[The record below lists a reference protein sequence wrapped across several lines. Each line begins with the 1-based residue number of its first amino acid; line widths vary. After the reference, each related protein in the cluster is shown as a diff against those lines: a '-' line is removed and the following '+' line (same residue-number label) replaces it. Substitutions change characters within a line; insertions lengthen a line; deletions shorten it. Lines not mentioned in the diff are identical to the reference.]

1 VIFYSGDTGIPA
13 CVGRWPGFLNIPIT
27 GKNAC
32 ATVRTARVPDFP
44 PLDSFATLID
54 LAKREDLGTGDVT
67 VALTV
72 PADMTGVGTL
82 YQKSPGVAAGLP
94 IVEHVCRAFD
104 ERLTVDAG
112 WYDREGR
119 FGDGK
124 QATLM
129 SIRGPMRSLLSA
141 ERTLLNFVQRMSGI
155 ATATR
160 AYVDRVAGT
169 RAKILDT
176 RKTLPGFR
184 ALDKYAVRAGGGH
197 NHRIGLYD
205 MVLVKDN
212 HLAQLGLDGWA
223 ERLEGFIRA
232 SRATNPSLPVEVEV
246 VDENQFARMI
256 AMKGVDIILLD
267 NMSLEMMR
275 RCVERR
281 DAARSSVLLEASGGV
296 TLATVSPIAETGVD
310 RISVGALTHSVMT
323 MDISLEVP

>member
-1 VIFYSGDTGIPA
+1 M
-13 CVGRWPGFLNIPIT
+13 
-27 GKNAC
+27 
-32 ATVRTARVPDFP
+32 PDFP
-44 PLDSFATLID
+44 PLDSFSTLID

-82 YQKSPGVAAGLP
+82 YQKSPGVVAGLP
-94 IVEHVCRAFD
+94 IVAHVCRAFN

-112 WYDREGR
+112 WNDHEGR
-119 FGDGK
+119 FADGK
-124 QATLM
+124 LTKLM
-129 SIRGPMRSLLSA
+129 SIRGPMRSILSA

-160 AYVDRVAGT
+160 EYVDRVAGT

-212 HLAQLGLDGWA
+212 HLAQLGLAGWA
-223 ERLEGFIRA
+223 ERLERFIRE
-232 SRATNPSLPVEVEV
+232 SRQANPSLPVEVEV
-246 VDENQFARMI
+246 VNVDQFASVI
-256 AMKGVDIILLD
+256 AMNGIDIILLD
-267 NMSLEMMR
+267 NMSVDMMR
-275 RCVERR
+275 RCVEQR
-281 DAARSSVLLEASGGV
+281 DALRSTVQLEASGGV
-296 TLATVSPIAETGVD
+296 TLKTVRTIAETGVD
-310 RISVGALTHSVMT
+310 RISVGALTHSVT
-323 MDISLEVP
+323 AMDLSLEVTA

>member
-1 VIFYSGDTGIPA
+1 V
-13 CVGRWPGFLNIPIT
+13 L
-27 GKNAC
+27 
-32 ATVRTARVPDFP
+32 DFP
-44 PLDSFATLID
+44 TTDSFSTLIE

-72 PADMTGVGTL
+72 PADMIGVGTL

-94 IVEHVCRAFD
+94 IVSHVCRAFD
-104 ERLTVDAG
+104 PKLTVDAG
-112 WYDREGR
+112 WEPHEGR
-119 FGDGK
+119 FSDGK
-124 QATLM
+124 LAPLM
-129 SIRGPMRSLLSA
+129 TIRGPMRSLLSA

-155 ATATR
+155 ATATHT
-160 AYVDRVAGT
+160 YVEKVAGT

-184 ALDKYAVRAGGGH
+184 ALDKYAVLAGGGH

-223 ERLEGFIRA
+223 DRLEGFVAA

-246 VDENQFARMI
+246 VDEQQFARVL
-256 AMKGVDIILLD
+256 AMAGVDIILLD
-267 NMSLEMMR
+267 NMSVEMMR

-281 DAARSSVLLEASGGV
+281 DESKSRVQLEASGGV
-296 TLATVSPIAETGVD
+296 TLKTVGEIARTGVD
-310 RISVGALTHSVMT
+310 RISVGALTHSVMA
-323 MDISLEVP
+323 MDISLEVTVGT